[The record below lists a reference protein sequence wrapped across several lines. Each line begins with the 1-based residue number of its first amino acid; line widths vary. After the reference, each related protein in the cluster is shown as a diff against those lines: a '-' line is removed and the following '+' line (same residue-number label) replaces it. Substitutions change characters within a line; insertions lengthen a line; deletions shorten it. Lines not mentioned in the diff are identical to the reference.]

1 MEQVLFIVWRESVEA
16 LLIVGILFSWLR
28 ASPAGRRGLPYL
40 WGGVAAG
47 LALAVALAL
56 VLLGVSSWLSDEGQE
71 WFQAG
76 MSLAACAL
84 VVQMVVWMKKHG
96 RTLKGELE
104 SGASVS
110 LAQNNWWG
118 LLVLVMIAVAREGS
132 ETVVFLYGILA
143 AGQGGDTG
151 MLALAGVAGFAIA
164 LLTFWLLQLGGKLIT
179 WRRFFRLTEILL
191 LLLAGSLLMGGLDR
205 LISLGELPTLVD
217 PVWDS
222 SWLLDDSS
230 GLGKVLADFA
240 GYRAYPALTSVLLWL
255 AYWVVVWALLRRAEQ
270 AARAHGRR
278 MAMLDTRRG
287 SAAEALYREEGWTEL
302 GSIPGFELDG
312 ERRPQDTVFFWKA
325 L

>member
-16 LLIVGILFSWLR
+16 LLVVGILYTWLR
-28 ASPAGRRGLPYL
+28 ATPEGKRGLPYL

-71 WFQAG
+71 WFQAI

-104 SGASVS
+104 SGARASVAS
-110 LAQNNWWG
+110 DNWWG
-118 LLVLVMIAVAREGS
+118 LLVLVAIAVAREGS
-132 ETVVFLYGILA
+132 ETVVFLYGTVS
-143 AGQGGDTG
+143 AGQGGSDML
-151 MLALAGVAGFAIA
+151 MLALAGVAGFAVA

-179 WRRFFRLTEILL
+179 WRRFFLVTEILL
-191 LLLAGSLLMGGLDR
+191 LLLASSLLVGGLDH
-205 LISLGELPTLVD
+205 LISLDVLPTIVD

-222 SWLLDDSS
+222 SWLLSDST

-240 GYRAYPALTSVLLWL
+240 GYRALPALTSVLLWV
-255 AYWVVVWALLRRAEQ
+255 AYWIVVWALLRWVGSKPAPVA
-270 AARAHGRR
+270 AARGA
-278 MAMLDTRRG
+278 
-287 SAAEALYREEGWTEL
+287 S
-302 GSIPGFELDG
+302 
-312 ERRPQDTVFFWKA
+312 
-325 L
+325 

>member
-16 LLIVGILFSWLR
+16 LLIVGILYSWLR
-28 ASPAGRRGLPYL
+28 AAPEGRRGLPYL

-71 WFQAG
+71 WFQAV
-76 MSLAACAL
+76 MSLVACVL

-96 RTLKGELE
+96 RTLKSELE
-104 SGASVS
+104 SGASTS
-110 LAQNNWWG
+110 LTHDNWWG

-132 ETVVFLYGILA
+132 ETVVFLYGTVA
-143 AGQGGDTG
+143 AGQNDNAA

-191 LLLAGSLLMGGLDR
+191 LLLAGALLMGGLDR
-205 LISLGELPTLVD
+205 LISLDVLPTLVD

-222 SWLLDDSS
+222 SALLDDST

-240 GYRAYPALTSVLLWL
+240 GYRAYPALMSVLLWL
-255 AYWVVVWALLRRAEQ
+255 GYWIVVWALLRRAGRPPARV
-270 AARAHGRR
+270 AAPA
-278 MAMLDTRRG
+278 
-287 SAAEALYREEGWTEL
+287 
-302 GSIPGFELDG
+302 
-312 ERRPQDTVFFWKA
+312 
-325 L
+325 